1 MSSIAKLY
9 FQTTNLS
16 KVLALGKI
24 FCKLSLNMSEKPNA
38 LVLDLETQKTF
49 DEVGRQNVHKLKV
62 SVVGVYDYLTDRYEA
77 YEEKEIYKLEERLK
91 TAELLIGFNIRRFDL
106 VVLQPYL
113 FTTISSFNVL
123 DLLEEIEKVRGHR
136 VSLQS
141 VAQATLE
148 ITKSGQGLEAVEFFK
163 RGQMQ
168 QLKDY
173 CLNDVKL
180 TKEVYEY
187 GKKNSRVYFISNRDW
202 KKYEIPIGWH
212 NFQTLAKEATFPT
225 SLF

>member
-1 MSSIAKLY
+1 MA
-9 FQTTNLS
+9 
-16 KVLALGKI
+16 
-24 FCKLSLNMSEKPNA
+24 EKQSNI

-49 DEVGRQNVHKLKV
+49 DEVGRQNIHKLKV
-62 SVVGVYDYLTDRYEA
+62 SVVGTYDYQDGSYA
-77 YEEKEIYKLEERLK
+77 SYEEHELGKLEERLK
-91 TAELLIGFNIRRFDL
+91 TVDLLIGFNIRRFDM

-113 FTTISSFNVL
+113 FSSADTFPVL

-141 VAQATLE
+141 VAQATLDVAK
-148 ITKSGQGLEAVEFFK
+148 TGQGLDAVMLFR

-168 QLKDY
+168 LLKDY

-180 TKEVYEY
+180 TKDIYEY
-187 GKKNSRVYFISNRDW
+187 GKENGRVYFISNRDW
-202 KKYEIPIGWH
+202 KKYEIPIQWQE
-212 NFQTLAKEATFPT
+212 FEPAKKGNSFPT